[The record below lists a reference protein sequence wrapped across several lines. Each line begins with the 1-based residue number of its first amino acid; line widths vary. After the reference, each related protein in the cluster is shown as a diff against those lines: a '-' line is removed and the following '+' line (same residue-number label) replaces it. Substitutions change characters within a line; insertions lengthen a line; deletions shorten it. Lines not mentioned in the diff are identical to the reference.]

1 MKFTMKLLGMGLV
14 LLALMFT
21 SCAKDG
27 EDGMD
32 GAMGP
37 AGTNGI
43 DGVDGTDGEDGADGA
58 DGANGADGTDGN
70 ANVIASEWAVADF
83 PDTWSFSQASVTIS
97 DPNITEEVLSTYT
110 LLGYFSLSDSYTEI
124 FAIPFT
130 ESFLRSFTMQ
140 QKMAV
145 GAYTIT
151 ELGNLDTVDTIDP
164 IDGFVRYILIAPAPL
179 SGKGGNSYSING
191 MQENGVDLSNYY
203 EVMDYLGMD
212 Y

>member
-14 LLALMFT
+14 VLALMFT

-43 DGVDGTDGEDGADGA
+43 DGTDGTDGA
-58 DGANGADGTDGN
+58 DGANGADGADGN
-70 ANVIASEWAVADF
+70 ANVMASEWVVADF
-83 PDTWSFSQASVTIS
+83 ADTWSFSRASVTIN
-97 DPNITEEVLSTYT
+97 DPNITQEVLSTYT
-110 LLGYFSLSDSYTEI
+110 ILGYFSFDDSYTDI
-124 FAIPFT
+124 YAIPFT
-130 ESFLRSFTMQ
+130 EPLLRSFTME

-145 GAYTIT
+145 GEYTIT
-151 ELGNLDTVDTIDP
+151 EFGNLDTVGTIDP
-164 IDGFVRYILIAPAPL
+164 IDGFVRYILIAPAAL
-179 SGKGGNSYSING
+179 SGKGGNGHSIKG